1 MSHLSGV
8 DFGLDTNLFGN
19 LDAVWLKNQPGHF
32 ICTNLDRTGVY
43 LSQLG
48 CEIFLMHKIEKRTG

>member
-8 DFGLDTNLFGN
+8 DLGLDTNLFGN

-32 ICTNLDRTGVY
+32 IGTNHDRTEVY
-43 LSQLG
+43 LSFSQ
-48 CEIFLMHKIEKRTG
+48 